1 MSLLDSKAFAFLK
14 TLLMMYQRQPKET
27 VLRHVKTV
35 QRDALPFFEHE
46 IGQIF
51 AQFDPQGLYEEVR
64 AAVMYLTRGQ
74 DGAQSDEDLN
84 NKMMQTV
91 YLVKQLLAESKALS
105 GQQVLAGEKLDELTG
120 YLNELHT
127 FTYKDY
133 GGLGFVEDDDGE
145 LTQQNIVVRLLGT
158 GDFELVDFI
167 YSKASE
173 CNVKALLI
181 SENVQ
186 DM

>member
-1 MSLLDSKAFAFLK
+1 
-14 TLLMMYQRQPKET
+14 
-27 VLRHVKTV
+27 
-35 QRDALPFFEHE
+35 
-46 IGQIF
+46 
-51 AQFDPQGLYEEVR
+51 
-64 AAVMYLTRGQ
+64 MYLTRGQ